1 MGQAKTGTR
10 AEVEGASED
19 KLIHLALP
27 VRLIHMENGERGELE
42 AACTYDIHPRGARLA
57 SNRPVKVGD
66 LVTVERGRT
75 KAICQVVWTAD
86 PDSLL
91 RGQFAVKCVEAAKIP
106 WDEELRQMQEQYRPL
121 SAVKTHSRSALNTFS
136 RRDHNRR
143 RRPRYAVHGGADVVE
158 IGKQS
163 RMEGRLE
170 QISEYGCLISG
181 GASLS
186 PGTGLRLT
194 LNMCDVSVAFRGHVR
209 YTSENR
215 VMGVEFQEIRQG
227 DRPLLD
233 YVLAKLRKPRVEDFA
248 DLEVITVLESS
259 VSAAG

>member
-1 MGQAKTGTR
+1 MGQTKTGAQ
-10 AEVEGASED
+10 AEVERASED

-27 VRLIHMENGERGELE
+27 VRLIHMENGERGALE

-57 SNRPVKVGD
+57 SNRPVRVGD

-75 KAICQVVWTAD
+75 KAICQVVWAAD
-86 PDSLL
+86 PGSALS
-91 RGQFAVKCVEAAKIP
+91 GQFTVECVEAAKIP
-106 WDEELRQMQEQYRPL
+106 WEEELRHMEEQYRPL
-121 SAVKTHSRSALNTFS
+121 IPARTYSRSSLNSFS

-143 RRPRYAVHGGADVVE
+143 RRPRYPVNGEADVIE

-163 RMEGRLE
+163 RMERRLE

-181 GASLS
+181 GAALS

-215 VMGVEFQEIRQG
+215 EMGVEFQEIRQG